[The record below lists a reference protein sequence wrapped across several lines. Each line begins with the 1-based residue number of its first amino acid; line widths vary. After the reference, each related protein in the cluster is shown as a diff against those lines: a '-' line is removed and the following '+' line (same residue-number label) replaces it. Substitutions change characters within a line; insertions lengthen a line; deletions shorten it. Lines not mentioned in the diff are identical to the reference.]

1 MKKLAEVSNLEVK
14 FKLPNKELVHALNG
28 VNINIHENET
38 LGLIGESGSGKS
50 TLGKALLGLIEYE
63 GKINLFQR
71 DLDLNNKLLI
81 RNTRKDIGVV
91 FQEPFLSLNPRMK
104 IKNIL
109 AEPLVIHNP
118 NISKDEINE
127 KTRISVENVFLNTDY
142 LEKYP
147 SQLSGG
153 EQQRIGIARAII
165 NSPKLVILDEPT
177 SSLDLSVRNEI
188 LRLLKNL
195 QMELG
200 LTYLF
205 ISHDIHTI
213 KNISNRTAVMY
224 LGSIMELGET
234 KEVIE
239 NPVHPYT
246 KALLSSVLSP
256 NPKIKKTQIK
266 LKGEIPKVTS
276 LPRGC
281 LFSSRCPNPT
291 EDCKNGTIERELIEV
306 SSNHYGDKCCVN
318 CL

>member
-1 MKKLAEVSNLEVK
+1 
-14 FKLPNKELVHALNG
+14 
-28 VNINIHENET
+28 
-38 LGLIGESGSGKS
+38 
-50 TLGKALLGLIEYE
+50 
-63 GKINLFQR
+63 
-71 DLDLNNKLLI
+71 
-81 RNTRKDIGVV
+81 
-91 FQEPFLSLNPRMK
+91 
-104 IKNIL
+104 
-109 AEPLVIHNP
+109 
-118 NISKDEINE
+118 
-127 KTRISVENVFLNTDY
+127 
-142 LEKYP
+142 
-147 SQLSGG
+147 
-153 EQQRIGIARAII
+153 
-165 NSPKLVILDEPT
+165 
-177 SSLDLSVRNEI
+177 
-188 LRLLKNL
+188 LLKNL

-291 EDCKNGTIERELIEV
+291 EDCKNGSIERELIEV

>member
-1 MKKLAEVSNLEVK
+1 MKKLVEAKNLEVK
-14 FKLPNKELVHALNG
+14 FKLPNNQFVHALNG
-28 VNINIHENET
+28 VDIEINENET

-50 TLGKALLGLIEYE
+50 TLGKTLLGLIKYS
-63 GKINLFQR
+63 GNIDIFQNELK
-71 DLDLNNKLLI
+71 LDDKSLI
-81 RNTRKDIGVV
+81 RSIRKDIGVV

-109 AEPLVIHNP
+109 SEPLLIHSP
-118 NISKDEINE
+118 DISKDEIRE
-127 KTRISVENVFLNTDY
+127 KINQSVKNVFLDIDY

-188 LRLLKNL
+188 LKLLKNL
-195 QMELG
+195 QTELG

-213 KNISNRTAVMY
+213 KNISDRTAVMY
-224 LGSIMELGET
+224 LGSIMELGRTE
-234 KEVIE
+234 EVIE
-239 NPVHPYT
+239 SPVHPYT

-256 NPKIKKTQIK
+256 NPNDKKIQIK
-266 LKGEIPKVTS
+266 LKGEIPKITA
-276 LPRGC
+276 LPSGC

-291 EDCKNGTIERELIEV
+291 KDCEQGTTARGLIEV
-306 SSNHYGDKCCVN
+306 HDEHFADRCCVN
-318 CL
+318 CK

>member
-165 NSPKLVILDEPT
+165 NSPKLIILDEPT

-266 LKGEIPKVTS
+266 LKGEIPKITS
-276 LPRGC
+276 LPKGC

>member
-1 MKKLAEVSNLEVK
+1 MKKLVEAKNLEVK
-14 FKLPNKELVHALNG
+14 FKLPNNQFVHALNG
-28 VNINIHENET
+28 VDIEINENET

-50 TLGKALLGLIEYE
+50 TLGKTLLGLIKYS
-63 GKINLFQR
+63 GNIDIFQNELK
-71 DLDLNNKLLI
+71 LDDKSLI
-81 RNTRKDIGVV
+81 RSIRKDIGVV

-109 AEPLVIHNP
+109 SEPLLIHSP
-118 NISKDEINE
+118 DISKDEIRE
-127 KTRISVENVFLNTDY
+127 KINQSVKNVFLDIDY

-188 LRLLKNL
+188 LKLLKNL
-195 QMELG
+195 QTELG

-213 KNISNRTAVMY
+213 KNISDRTAVMY
-224 LGSIMELGET
+224 LGSIMELGRTE
-234 KEVIE
+234 EVIE
-239 NPVHPYT
+239 SPVHPYT

-256 NPKIKKTQIK
+256 NPNDKKIQIK
-266 LKGEIPKVTS
+266 LKGEIPKITA
-276 LPRGC
+276 LPSGC

-291 EDCKNGTIERELIEV
+291 KDCEQGTTARGLIEV
-306 SSNHYGDKCCVN
+306 HDEHFADGCCVN
-318 CL
+318 CK

>member
-1 MKKLAEVSNLEVK
+1 MKKLVEAKNLEVK
-14 FKLPNKELVHALNG
+14 FKLPNNQFVHALNG
-28 VNINIHENET
+28 VDIEINENET

-50 TLGKALLGLIEYE
+50 TLGKTLLGLIKYS
-63 GKINLFQR
+63 GNIDIFQNELK
-71 DLDLNNKLLI
+71 LDDKSLI
-81 RNTRKDIGVV
+81 RGIRKDIGVV

-109 AEPLVIHNP
+109 SEPLLIHSP
-118 NISKDEINE
+118 DISKDEIRE
-127 KTRISVENVFLNTDY
+127 KINQSVKNVFLDIDY

-153 EQQRIGIARAII
+153 EQQRVGIARAII

-188 LRLLKNL
+188 LKLLKNL
-195 QMELG
+195 QTELG

-213 KNISNRTAVMY
+213 KNISDRTAVMY
-224 LGSIMELGET
+224 LGSIMELGRTE
-234 KEVIE
+234 EVIE
-239 NPVHPYT
+239 SPVHPYT

-256 NPKIKKTQIK
+256 NPNDKKIQIK
-266 LKGEIPKVTS
+266 LKGEIPKITA
-276 LPRGC
+276 LPSGC

-291 EDCKNGTIERELIEV
+291 KDCEQGTTARGLIEV
-306 SSNHYGDKCCVN
+306 HDEHFADRCCVN
-318 CL
+318 CK

>member
-1 MKKLAEVSNLEVK
+1 MKKLVEAKNLEVK
-14 FKLPNKELVHALNG
+14 FKLPNNQFVHALNG
-28 VNINIHENET
+28 VDIEINENET

-50 TLGKALLGLIEYE
+50 TLGKTLLGLIKYS
-63 GKINLFQR
+63 GNIDIFQNELK
-71 DLDLNNKLLI
+71 LDDKSLI
-81 RNTRKDIGVV
+81 RSIRKDIGVV

-109 AEPLVIHNP
+109 SEPLLIHNP
-118 NISKDEINE
+118 DISKDEIRE
-127 KTRISVENVFLNTDY
+127 KINQSVKNVFLDIDY

-188 LRLLKNL
+188 LKLLKNL
-195 QMELG
+195 QTELG

-213 KNISNRTAVMY
+213 KNISDRTAVMY
-224 LGSIMELGET
+224 LGSIMELGRTE
-234 KEVIE
+234 EVIE
-239 NPVHPYT
+239 SPVHPYT

-256 NPKIKKTQIK
+256 NPNDKKIQIK
-266 LKGEIPKVTS
+266 LKGEIPKITA
-276 LPRGC
+276 LPSGC

-291 EDCKNGTIERELIEV
+291 KDCEQGTTARGLIEV
-306 SSNHYGDKCCVN
+306 HDEHFADRCCVN
-318 CL
+318 CK

>member
-1 MKKLAEVSNLEVK
+1 VKKLVEVKDLQVK
-14 FKLPNKELVHALNG
+14 FKLPNKQFVHALNG
-28 VNINIHENET
+28 IDIDINENET

-50 TLGKALLGLIEYE
+50 TLGKALLGLLPYE
-63 GKINLFQR
+63 GGINIYKK
-71 DLDLNNKLLI
+71 DLDLNNKNLLRDI
-81 RNTRKDIGVV
+81 RKDIGVV

-118 NISKDEINE
+118 NISKEEIYE
-127 KTRISVENVFLNTDY
+127 KTRFSIKSVFLNIDY

-153 EQQRIGIARAII
+153 EQQRIGIARSII
-165 NSPKLVILDEPT
+165 NKPKLVILDEPT
-177 SSLDLSVRNEI
+177 SSLDLSVRNET
-188 LRLLKNL
+188 LKLLKNL
-195 QMELG
+195 QNELG

-213 KNISNRTAVMY
+213 RNISDRTAVMY
-224 LGSIMELGET
+224 LGSIMEVGET
-234 KEVIE
+234 AKVIE

-256 NPKIKKTQIK
+256 NPNIKKTQIK
-266 LKGEIPKVTS
+266 LRGEIPKITS
-276 LPRGC
+276 LPEGC

-291 EDCKNGTIERELIEV
+291 ESCKNGSIQRGLIEI
-306 SSNHYGDKCCVN
+306 SENHFADSCCIS
-318 CL
+318 CT

>member
-1 MKKLAEVSNLEVK
+1 MKKLARINNLEVK
-14 FKLPNKELVHALNG
+14 FRLPNKQSVHALNG
-28 VNINIHENET
+28 INIDINENET

-50 TLGKALLGLIEYE
+50 TLGKALLGLVKYE
-63 GKINLFQR
+63 GNINLFQK
-71 DLDLNNKLLI
+71 DLDLGNKLLI

-118 NISKDEINE
+118 DISKDELIE
-127 KTRISVENVFLNTDY
+127 KTKISVENVFLNIDY

-188 LRLLKNL
+188 LKLLKKL

-213 KNISNRTAVMY
+213 KNISTRTAVMY

-246 KALLSSVLSP
+246 KALLSSVLSA
-256 NPKIKKTQIK
+256 NPKIKKPQIK
-266 LKGEIPKVTS
+266 LRGEIPKITS
-276 LPRGC
+276 LPKGC

-291 EDCKNGTIERELIEV
+291 ENCKDGSIERGLIEV
-306 SSNHYGDKCCVN
+306 SESHFGDKCCVN
-318 CL
+318 CI

>member
-1 MKKLAEVSNLEVK
+1 VKKLVEVKDLQVK
-14 FKLPNKELVHALNG
+14 FKLPNKQFVHALNG
-28 VNINIHENET
+28 IDIDINENET

-50 TLGKALLGLIEYE
+50 TLGKALLGLLPYE
-63 GKINLFQR
+63 GGINIYKK
-71 DLDLNNKLLI
+71 DLDLNNKNLLRDI
-81 RNTRKDIGVV
+81 RKDIGVV

-118 NISKDEINE
+118 NISKEEIYE
-127 KTRISVENVFLNTDY
+127 KTRFSIKSVFLNIDY

-153 EQQRIGIARAII
+153 EQQRIGIARSII
-165 NSPKLVILDEPT
+165 NKPKLVILDEPT
-177 SSLDLSVRNEI
+177 SSLDLSVRNET
-188 LRLLKNL
+188 LKLLKNL
-195 QMELG
+195 QNELG

-213 KNISNRTAVMY
+213 RNISDRTAVMY
-224 LGSIMELGET
+224 LGSIMEVGET
-234 KEVIE
+234 AKVIE

-256 NPKIKKTQIK
+256 NPNIKKTQIK
-266 LKGEIPKVTS
+266 LRGEIPKITS
-276 LPRGC
+276 LPEGC

-291 EDCKNGTIERELIEV
+291 ESCKNGSIQRGLIEI
-306 SSNHYGDKCCVN
+306 SENHFADSCCIG
-318 CL
+318 CT

>member
-1 MKKLAEVSNLEVK
+1 VKKLAEVSNLEVK

-165 NSPKLVILDEPT
+165 NSPKLIILDEPT

-291 EDCKNGTIERELIEV
+291 EDCKNGSIERELIEV

>member
-1 MKKLAEVSNLEVK
+1 MKKLARINNLEVK
-14 FKLPNKELVHALNG
+14 FRLPNKQSVHALNG
-28 VNINIHENET
+28 INIDINENET

-50 TLGKALLGLIEYE
+50 TLGKALLGLVKYE
-63 GKINLFQR
+63 GNINLFQK
-71 DLDLNNKLLI
+71 DLDLGNKLLI

-118 NISKDEINE
+118 DISKDELIE
-127 KTRISVENVFLNTDY
+127 KTKISVENVFLNIDY
-142 LEKYP
+142 FEKYP

-188 LRLLKNL
+188 LKLLKKL

-213 KNISNRTAVMY
+213 KNISTRTAVMY

-246 KALLSSVLSP
+246 KALLSSVLSA
-256 NPKIKKTQIK
+256 NPKIKKPQNK
-266 LKGEIPKVTS
+266 LRGEIPKITS
-276 LPRGC
+276 LPKGC

-291 EDCKNGTIERELIEV
+291 ENCKDGSIERGLIEV
-306 SSNHYGDKCCVN
+306 SESHFGDKCCVN
-318 CL
+318 CI

>member
-1 MKKLAEVSNLEVK
+1 VKKLAEISNLEVK

-165 NSPKLVILDEPT
+165 NSPKLIILDEPT

-266 LKGEIPKVTS
+266 LKGEIPKITS
-276 LPRGC
+276 LPKGC

>member
-1 MKKLAEVSNLEVK
+1 MKKLAEISNLEVK

-165 NSPKLVILDEPT
+165 NSPKLIILDEPT

-266 LKGEIPKVTS
+266 LKGEIPKITS

-291 EDCKNGTIERELIEV
+291 EDCKNGSIERELIEV

>member
-1 MKKLAEVSNLEVK
+1 MKKLVEAKNLEVK
-14 FKLPNKELVHALNG
+14 FKLPNNQFVHALNG
-28 VNINIHENET
+28 VDIEINENET

-50 TLGKALLGLIEYE
+50 TLGKTLLGLIKYS
-63 GKINLFQR
+63 GNIDIFQNELK
-71 DLDLNNKLLI
+71 LDDKSLI
-81 RNTRKDIGVV
+81 RSIRKDIGVV

-109 AEPLVIHNP
+109 SEPLLIHSP
-118 NISKDEINE
+118 DISKDEIRE
-127 KTRISVENVFLNTDY
+127 KINQSVKNVFLDIDY

-188 LRLLKNL
+188 LKLLKNL
-195 QMELG
+195 QTELG

-213 KNISNRTAVMY
+213 KNISDRTAVMY
-224 LGSIMELGET
+224 LGSIMELGRTE
-234 KEVIE
+234 EVIE
-239 NPVHPYT
+239 SPVHPYT

-256 NPKIKKTQIK
+256 NPNDKKIQIK
-266 LKGEIPKVTS
+266 LKGEIPKITA
-276 LPRGC
+276 LPSGC

-291 EDCKNGTIERELIEV
+291 KDCEQGTTARGLIKVHDE
-306 SSNHYGDKCCVN
+306 HFADRCCVN
-318 CL
+318 CK

>member
-1 MKKLAEVSNLEVK
+1 VKKLAEISNLEVK

-165 NSPKLVILDEPT
+165 NSPKLIILDEPT

-266 LKGEIPKVTS
+266 LKGEIPKITS

>member
-1 MKKLAEVSNLEVK
+1 MKKLARINNLEVK
-14 FKLPNKELVHALNG
+14 FRLPNKQSVHALNG
-28 VNINIHENET
+28 INIDINENET

-50 TLGKALLGLIEYE
+50 TLGKALLGLVKYE
-63 GKINLFQR
+63 GNINLFQK
-71 DLDLNNKLLI
+71 DLDLGNKLLI

-118 NISKDEINE
+118 DISKDELIE
-127 KTRISVENVFLNTDY
+127 KTKISVENVFLNIDY
-142 LEKYP
+142 FEKYP

-188 LRLLKNL
+188 LKLLKKL

-213 KNISNRTAVMY
+213 KNISTRTAVMY

-246 KALLSSVLSP
+246 KALLSSVLSA
-256 NPKIKKTQIK
+256 NPKIKKPQIK
-266 LKGEIPKVTS
+266 LRGEIPKITS
-276 LPRGC
+276 LPKGC

-291 EDCKNGTIERELIEV
+291 ENCKDGSIERGLIEV
-306 SSNHYGDKCCVN
+306 SESHFGDKCCVN
-318 CL
+318 CI

>member
-1 MKKLAEVSNLEVK
+1 MKKLVEVKNLEVK
-14 FKLPNKELVHALNG
+14 FKLPNNQFVHALNG
-28 VNINIHENET
+28 VDIEINENET

-50 TLGKALLGLIEYE
+50 TLGKTLLGLIKYS
-63 GKINLFQR
+63 GNIDIFQNELK
-71 DLDLNNKLLI
+71 LDDKSLI
-81 RNTRKDIGVV
+81 RGIRKEIGVV

-109 AEPLVIHNP
+109 SEPLLIHSP
-118 NISKDEINE
+118 DISKDEIRE
-127 KTRISVENVFLNTDY
+127 KINQSLKNVFLDIDY

-188 LRLLKNL
+188 LKLLKNL
-195 QMELG
+195 QTELG

-213 KNISNRTAVMY
+213 KNISDRTAVMY
-224 LGSIMELGET
+224 LGSIMELGRTE
-234 KEVIE
+234 EVIE

-256 NPKIKKTQIK
+256 NPNDKKIQIK
-266 LKGEIPKVTS
+266 LKGEIPKITS
-276 LPRGC
+276 LPSGC
-281 LFSSRCPNPT
+281 LFSSRCPNPPK
-291 EDCKNGTIERELIEV
+291 DCEQGTTARGLIEV
-306 SSNHYGDKCCVN
+306 HDEQFADRCCVN
-318 CL
+318 CK

>member
-1 MKKLAEVSNLEVK
+1 MKKLVEAKNLEVK
-14 FKLPNKELVHALNG
+14 FKLPNNQFVHALNG
-28 VNINIHENET
+28 VNIEINENET

-50 TLGKALLGLIEYE
+50 TLGKTLLGLIKYS
-63 GKINLFQR
+63 GNIDIFQNELK
-71 DLDLNNKLLI
+71 LDDKSLI
-81 RNTRKDIGVV
+81 RSIRKDIGVV

-109 AEPLVIHNP
+109 SEPLLIHSP
-118 NISKDEINE
+118 DISKDEIRE
-127 KTRISVENVFLNTDY
+127 KINQSVKNVFLDIDY

-188 LRLLKNL
+188 LKLLKNL
-195 QMELG
+195 QTELG

-213 KNISNRTAVMY
+213 KNISDRTAVMY
-224 LGSIMELGET
+224 LGSIMELGRTE
-234 KEVIE
+234 EVIE
-239 NPVHPYT
+239 SPVHPYT

-256 NPKIKKTQIK
+256 NPNDKKIQIK
-266 LKGEIPKVTS
+266 LKGEIPKITS
-276 LPRGC
+276 LPSGC

-291 EDCKNGTIERELIEV
+291 KDCEQGTTARGLIKVHDE
-306 SSNHYGDKCCVN
+306 HFADRCCVN
-318 CL
+318 CK